1 MTIYTLPNKRLF
13 YPRRADAQMGGNVM
27 VNRSPMNKAAKSVEF
42 PGDMWVLRLEYGI
55 NYTVAER
62 DEQRAFWHRFRGQ
75 AHLLRC
81 WHVYHPVPR
90 GTLRG
95 TPTAAAAVEGA
106 NSLVITGSSGETL
119 LEGDFLEVTL
129 SDAGTQLIEV
139 ASASGTGTITIGLVA
154 PVRKSVSAGATVVWN
169 RPSANFLLTE
179 APFIPHEPIVS
190 SGFTIEAV
198 EFFA

>member
-13 YPRRADAQMGGNVM
+13 YPRRMDSRPDGNVM
-27 VNRSPMNKAAKSVEF
+27 VNRSPMNKTAKTVEF
-42 PGDMWVLRLEYGI
+42 PGDTWELRLEYGS
-55 NYTVAER
+55 NYTVGER
-62 DEQRAFWHRFRGQ
+62 DEQRAFWHRFRGP

-95 TPTAAAAVEGA
+95 SPTAQAASEGA
-106 NSLVITGSSGETL
+106 NSLVINGSSGETL
-119 LEGDFLEVTL
+119 LEGDFLEVAL
-129 SDAGTQLIEV
+129 SDASTQLIEV

-154 PVRKSVSAGATVVWN
+154 PLRKAVLNGATVVWS

-179 APFIPHEPIVS
+179 APYIPHEPIVS
-190 SGFTIEAV
+190 SGFVIEAV